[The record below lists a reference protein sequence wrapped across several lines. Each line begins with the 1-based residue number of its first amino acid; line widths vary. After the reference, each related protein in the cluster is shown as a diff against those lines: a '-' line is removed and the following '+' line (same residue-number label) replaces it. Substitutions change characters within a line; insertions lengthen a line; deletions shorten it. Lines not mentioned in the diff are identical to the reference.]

1 MRAIWATIRVGLL
14 DLRGDIRRFVL
25 LVVCLAVGTALIAGV
40 NSVGTSVA
48 RAVDASAVELMG
60 GDLELSRADRPADS
74 DELQRILSFGAVAWV
89 VDTNLR
95 AQSDT
100 GDAFVDLAAV
110 GDTYPL
116 VGAVQS
122 TGIPAGVSLNDF
134 LAVRDDIPGV
144 LVDPLMLDQ
153 LGIAV
158 GDTFQLGGT
167 TFEARGTLIKLPDAA
182 VRGFRLGLTALMTS
196 EGFSTVSDRTS
207 PLPGLGS
214 WFRYKILL
222 DDRDTDGVVRAA
234 LEAEFADSGWT
245 IRSAR
250 DGLGPM
256 VRYYDL
262 FMRFLVIVGLGSLL
276 IGGVSVWAGMQAYIA
291 ERANVI
297 AILRSMGADRWRVM
311 LHFFAQVAML
321 AAIGVGIGLLVGGS
335 VAYFILPLV
344 GEAVGIDLQPAF
356 HLQPLL
362 IAAGAGFVT
371 AFGFAYLP
379 LQQAQAIRPVH
390 LFRSKGLAAPPMQW
404 RDLLTSWQV
413 LPLLAALVAFL
424 LLALAMTGDGLLV
437 LAFAVASVLAVL
449 VFRLSVALAQWALRH
464 LPAPRIRIL
473 RHALRNIAS
482 TGSNASSVVVAAGM
496 ALAMLIVVLVLQDNL
511 RQEFLGAS
519 SFDVPT
525 LVASDLFPDE
535 VDTLTA
541 MSGPGTNI
549 AQFVATPMLRGALT
563 EINGVPTSSVRT
575 RGPEATF
582 LLSGEVP
589 LTFRQ
594 VMPESS
600 KLVDGKWWPADY
612 AGPGLVSLHQSL
624 RSGLGVELGDTLT
637 FAIFGETITVEIASF
652 RDYSWQG
659 GIDFLATFS
668 PGVLDQFPTTLFAAV
683 TVRPGKDQDVE
694 RELATALPDIRFV
707 AIGDT
712 LKQITNALSQLS
724 FAATLVGG
732 LAVGNGLL
740 VLVGSLATGRRQ
752 READAIIG
760 KVLGTTRF
768 ELLATAFVQY
778 FILAILAA
786 VPAAILGIGL
796 AWLTGLAMLDVA
808 FTLDADALL
817 VVLAVA
823 TVMTALLG
831 ATTILRAASARPA
844 RLLRDL

>member
-1 MRAIWATIRVGLL
+1 MRAVWAAIRVGLL

-40 NSVGTSVA
+40 NSVGTSIA
-48 RAVDASAVELMG
+48 QAIDASAAELMG
-60 GDLELSRADRPADS
+60 GDLELSRADRPANG
-74 DELQRILSFGAVAWV
+74 DELQAMAGFGSIASV

-95 AQSDT
+95 AQTDK
-100 GDAFVDLAAV
+100 GDAFVDLAAA

-116 VGAVQS
+116 VGHVQS
-122 TGIPAGVSLNDF
+122 AELPAGTSVSQL
-134 LAVRDDIPGV
+134 LGLRDEVPGA

-158 GDTFQLGGT
+158 GDEFQLGGT
-167 TFEARGTLIKLPDAA
+167 TFQARGTLAKLPDAP
-182 VRGFRLGLTALMTS
+182 VRGFRLGLTTLITA
-196 EGFSTVSDRTS
+196 EGFSMVSDRTS

-222 DDRDTDGVVRAA
+222 DGRDADEAKAA
-234 LEAEFADSGWT
+234 LETQFGDSGWT
-245 IRSAR
+245 VRSAR
-250 DGLGPM
+250 DALGPM

-262 FMRFLVIVGLGSLL
+262 FMRFLLIVGLGSLL

-291 ERANVI
+291 ERATVI
-297 AILRSMGADRWRVM
+297 AILRSMGADRWRVFV
-311 LHFFAQVAML
+311 HFFAQVAML
-321 AAIGVGIGLLVGGS
+321 AAIGVGIGLLVGGGI
-335 VAYFILPLV
+335 AYGILPLV
-344 GEAVGIDLQPAF
+344 GQAVGISLLPAL
-356 HLQPLL
+356 HLQPLVV
-362 IAAGAGFVT
+362 AAAAGFVT

-390 LFRSKGLAAPPMQW
+390 LFRSKGLSAPPVEW
-404 RDLLTSWQV
+404 RSLLTSWQV
-413 LPLLAALVAFL
+413 LPMVVALVAFL
-424 LLALAMTGDGLLV
+424 LLAFAMTGDVSLV
-437 LAFAVASVLAVL
+437 GAFAAASAAAVL
-449 VFRLSVALAQWALRH
+449 VFQLFVGFAQWALRRV
-464 LPAPRIRIL
+464 PTPSNRIL
-473 RHALRNIAS
+473 RHALRRIAN
-482 TGSNASSVVVAAGM
+482 TGSNTAAVVVAAGM
-496 ALAMLIVVLVLQDNL
+496 ALTMLTVVLVLQGNL

-525 LVASDLFPDE
+525 FVASDLFPDE
-535 VDTLTA
+535 VDTLAA
-541 MSGPGTNI
+541 MSGPGTDI
-549 AQFVATPMLRGALT
+549 TKFVSTPMLRGALT
-563 EINGVPTSSVRT
+563 QINGVPVDTIRT

-594 VMPESS
+594 EMPASS
-600 KLVDGKWWPADY
+600 KLVDGQWWPADY
-612 AGPGLVSLHQSL
+612 TGPGLVSLHQSL
-624 RSGLGVELGDTLT
+624 RSGLGVNLGDTLT
-637 FAIFGETITVEIASF
+637 FAIFGDTVTVKVASF

-668 PGVLDQFPTTLFAAV
+668 PGVLDAYPTTLFAAV
-683 TVRPGKDQDVE
+683 TAAPGRDEPVK
-694 RELATALPDIRFV
+694 RALATALPDIRFV

-712 LKQITNALSQLS
+712 LEQITNALGQLS

-740 VLVGSLATGRRQ
+740 VLIGSLATGRRQ
-752 READAIIG
+752 READAVIG

-778 FILAILAA
+778 FILALLAA
-786 VPAAILGIGL
+786 IPAAVLGTGL
-796 AWLTGLAMLDVA
+796 AWLVGLVMLEVD

-817 VVLAVA
+817 AVLAVA
-823 TVMTALLG
+823 AIITALLG
-831 ATTILRAASARPA
+831 SMTILRAASSRPA

>member
-1 MRAIWATIRVGLL
+1 MRAAWATIRIGLL

-40 NSVGTSVA
+40 SSVGASVA
-48 RAVDASAVELMG
+48 RAIDASAAELMG
-60 GDLELSRADRPADS
+60 GDLELSRADRPATA
-74 DELQRILSFGAVAWV
+74 DELKDMAALGTVASV
-89 VDTNLR
+89 FDTNLR

-100 GDAFVDLAAV
+100 ADAFVDLAVA

-122 TGIPAGVSLNDF
+122 TGVPPGEKINDF
-134 LAVRDDIPGV
+134 LAVKDDVPGA
-144 LVDPLMLDQ
+144 LVDALMLDQ
-153 LGIAV
+153 LGIGV

-167 TFEARGTLIKLPDAA
+167 TFEARGTLVRLPDAA
-182 VRGFRLGLTALMTS
+182 VRGFRLGLTTLIS
-196 EGFSTVSDRTS
+196 VEGFSGISDRTS

-222 DDRDTDGVVRAA
+222 DDGD
-234 LEAEFADSGWT
+234 ADSVKAQLEETYGAMGWT

-276 IGGVSVWAGMQAYIA
+276 IGGVSVWASMQAYIT

-297 AILRSMGADRWRVM
+297 AVLRSMGSDRGRVM
-311 LHFFAQVAML
+311 LHFFSQVAML
-321 AAIGVGIGLLVGGS
+321 AAIGVGIGLVVGGS
-335 VAYFILPLV
+335 VAYLILPLV
-344 GEAVGIDLQPAF
+344 GKAVGIGLAPAV

-362 IAAGAGFVT
+362 IAAAAGFVT

-379 LQQAQAIRPVH
+379 LQQAQTIRPVH
-390 LFRSKGLAAPPMQW
+390 LFRSKGLSAPPMDW
-404 RDLLTSWQV
+404 KSLLTSWQV
-413 LPLLAALVAFL
+413 LPLLLALAAFL
-424 LLALAMTGDGLLV
+424 LLAYAMTGDWLLV
-437 LAFAVASVLAVL
+437 LAFAGASALAVL
-449 VFRLSVALAQWALRH
+449 VFRGFIGVAQWALRH
-464 LPAPRIRIL
+464 LPEPPNRIL
-473 RHALRNIAS
+473 RHALRSISS
-482 TGSNASSVVVAAGM
+482 TGSNATSVVVAAGM
-496 ALAMLIVVLVLQDNL
+496 ALAMLIVVLVLQGNL

-535 VDTLTA
+535 VDTLA
-541 MSGPGTNI
+541 SMSGPGTNI
-549 AQFVATPMLRGALT
+549 TQFIATPMLRGALT
-563 EINGVPTSSVRT
+563 EINGVPVADVRT
-575 RGPEATF
+575 HGPEATF

-589 LTFRQ
+589 LTYRQ
-594 VMPESS
+594 VMPASS
-600 KLVDGKWWPADY
+600 KLVSGKWWPADY
-612 AGPGLVSLHQSL
+612 DGPGLVSLHQSL
-624 RSGLGVELGDTLT
+624 RYGLGVNLGDTLS
-637 FAIFGETITVEIASF
+637 FSIFGDTVTVEIASF

-668 PGVLDQFPTTLFAAV
+668 PAVLEQYPTTLFAAV
-683 TVRPGKDQDVE
+683 TAAPGAEKTVE
-694 RELATALPDIRFV
+694 RELAVALPDIRFI

-712 LKQITNALSQLS
+712 LKQITDALHQLS

-752 READAIIG
+752 READTVIG

-768 ELLATAFVQY
+768 ELLATSFVQY

-786 VPAAILGIGL
+786 IPAAALGVGV
-796 AWLTGLAMLDVA
+796 AWLVGQAMLDVG
-808 FTLDADALL
+808 FSLDVDALV
-817 VVLAVA
+817 VVLVTA
-823 TVMTALLG
+823 TIMTALLG